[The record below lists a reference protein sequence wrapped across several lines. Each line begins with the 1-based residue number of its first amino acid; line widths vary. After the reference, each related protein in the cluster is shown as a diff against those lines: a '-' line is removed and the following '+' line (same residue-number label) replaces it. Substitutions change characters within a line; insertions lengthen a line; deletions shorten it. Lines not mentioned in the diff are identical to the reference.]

1 MMGNSIVRAM
11 KGREKQHGRE
21 EEGSTCREEGV
32 ERQVAC

>member
-11 KGREKQHGRE
+11 KQREKQHGRE
-21 EEGSTCREEGV
+21 EESTCREEGV